1 MHGYVP
7 GEQPRSSGVAGLIK
21 LNTNENP
28 YPPSPRVL
36 KAIRATAADSLRL
49 YPDPSCAALCE
60 KIGARYGVDPAC
72 VLVGNGSDEI
82 LSLAMRAFVGE
93 GQTLAYF
100 KPSYSLYPVL
110 ADIQGTKK
118 LELPLDEKFQP
129 EAHANLL
136 HKVRDARL
144 LFITQPNAPSGV
156 WIPRVV
162 IQRLAE
168 EMQGSASFQLA
179 NRHGQA
185 GSLPHHSGGVV
196 FIDEAYV
203 DFCSENC
210 LDFAEG
216 FRGAHA
222 PTRVDSRASRESS
235 AQNKSKRA
243 TDGASVTAREARA
256 LPRTSYPN
264 VLVARTF
271 SKSFSLAGMR
281 VGWVVG
287 ARPLIEGLDKVKD
300 SYNVNR
306 ISQAAAIAALDD
318 WEYFEMTRRKVI
330 ATRERLKNALEQLG
344 FFVYPSQTNFLL
356 VRPPRIA
363 AQKYFQQ
370 LRERKILVRWWD
382 KERVKDFVRISI
394 GTDEQMD
401 ILLKET
407 KEILRKS

>member
-7 GEQPRSSGVAGLIK
+7 GEQPRSSGVVDWIK

-36 KAIRATAADSLRL
+36 EAIRATAADSLRL
-49 YPDPSCAALCE
+49 YPDPTCAALRE
-60 KIGARYGVDPAC
+60 KIGQRYGVDPAR
-72 VLVGNGSDEI
+72 VFVGNGSDEI
-82 LSLAMRAFVGE
+82 LSLAVRTFVGE

-100 KPSYSLYPVL
+100 EPSYSLYPVL

-118 LELPLDEKFQP
+118 LELPLDENFQP
-129 EAHANLL
+129 EAHTNLL

-156 WIPRVV
+156 WFPRVI

-179 NRHGQA
+179 SSDGQA
-185 GSLPHHSGGVV
+185 GSLPHSSGGVV

-210 LDFAEG
+210 LDFAQG
-216 FRGAHA
+216 NQFGGAHA
-222 PTRVDSRASRESS
+222 PSRVDSRASRESS
-235 AQNKSKRA
+235 SEKT
-243 TDGASVTAREARA
+243 TDGASVVAREARA
-256 LPRTSYPN
+256 LPKTGYPN

-306 ISQAAAIAALDD
+306 ISQAAALAALDD
-318 WEYFEMTRRKVI
+318 WEYFESTRKKVV

-363 AQKYFQQ
+363 G
-370 LRERKILVRWWD
+370 
-382 KERVKDFVRISI
+382 
-394 GTDEQMD
+394 GTN
-401 ILLKET
+401 
-407 KEILRKS
+407 RA

>member
-1 MHGYVP
+1 MSYLRPNIETMHGYVP
-7 GEQPRSSGVAGLIK
+7 GEQPKVEGLIK

-28 YPPSPRVL
+28 YPPAPRVL
-36 KAIRATAADSLRL
+36 EAIRAVAADSLRL
-49 YPDPSCAALCE
+49 YPDPSCAALRE

-72 VLVGNGSDEI
+72 VFVGNGSDEI
-82 LSLAMRAFVGE
+82 LSLATRAFVGE

-100 KPSYSLYPVL
+100 EPSYSLYPVL
-110 ADIQGTKK
+110 ADIQGAQK
-118 LELPLDEKFQP
+118 LELQLDENFQP

-168 EMQGSASFQLA
+168 EM
-179 NRHGQA
+179 N
-185 GSLPHHSGGVV
+185 GVV

-210 LDFAEG
+210 LDFAAAIPNG
-216 FRGAHA
+216 GTGV
-222 PTRVDSRASRESS
+222 PPVDKN
-235 AQNKSKRA
+235 Q
-243 TDGASVTAREARA
+243 
-256 LPRTSYPN
+256 RTGETLVPLYPN

-287 ARPLIEGLDKVKD
+287 ARPLIEGLEKVKD

-318 WEYFEMTRRKVI
+318 WEYFEQTRRRVI

-363 AQKYFQQ
+363 AQQYFQQ
-370 LRERKILVRWWD
+370 LRDRKILVRWWD
-382 KERVKDFVRISI
+382 KPRVKDFVRISI

-401 ILLKET
+401 VLLKET
-407 KEILRKS
+407 KEILAKS

>member
-7 GEQPRSSGVAGLIK
+7 GEQPKVVGLIK

-36 KAIRATAADSLRL
+36 EAIRATAADSLRL
-49 YPDPSCAALCE
+49 YPDPSCAALRE
-60 KIGARYGVDPAC
+60 KIAQRYGVDASC

-82 LSLAMRAFVGE
+82 LSLATRAFVGE

-100 KPSYSLYPVL
+100 EPSYSLYPVL
-110 ADIQGTKK
+110 ADIQGTQK
-118 LELPLDEKFQP
+118 LELPLDENFLP

-156 WIPRVV
+156 WFPRIV

-168 EMQGSASFQLA
+168 EM
-179 NRHGQA
+179 N
-185 GSLPHHSGGVV
+185 GVV

-210 LDFAEG
+210 LDFAA
-216 FRGAHA
+216 AHTA
-222 PTRVDSRASRESS
+222 GGNASVPLANSK
-235 AQNKSKRA
+235 KSIQE
-243 TDGASVTAREARA
+243 GASGTLA
-256 LPRTSYPN
+256 LPTDNGYPN

-271 SKSFSLAGMR
+271 SKSFSLAGVR

-306 ISQAAAIAALDD
+306 LSQAAALAALDD
-318 WEYFEMTRRKVI
+318 WEYFESTRKKVI

-363 AQKYFQQ
+363 AQQYFQS

-382 KERVKDFVRISI
+382 KQRLKDFVRISI

-401 ILLKET
+401 VLLKET
-407 KEILRKS
+407 KEILAKG